1 MSSTI
6 RLPHQAANVTDRWGN
21 DINLLLQRCF
31 CSKYMARRCIAFKE
45 DLLVPS
51 NFSSSPLS
59 KDGCYRIK
67 RSRCCKVNR
76 SVVQQRNKTNDLAF
90 LQLILKWMKSL
101 KRWLLKTVMRDAFGF
116 FAGLC
121 CSFCFIFR
129 HPLKDHLSLILV
141 TANST

>member
-21 DINLLLQRCF
+21 DINLLQQRCF

-90 LQLILKWMKSL
+90 LQLILKMNEESEKMITKDCDERCFWVL
-101 KRWLLKTVMRDAFGF
+101 CRILLLVLFYF
-116 FAGLC
+116 
-121 CSFCFIFR
+121 S
-129 HPLKDHLSLILV
+129 HPLKDHLSLILF